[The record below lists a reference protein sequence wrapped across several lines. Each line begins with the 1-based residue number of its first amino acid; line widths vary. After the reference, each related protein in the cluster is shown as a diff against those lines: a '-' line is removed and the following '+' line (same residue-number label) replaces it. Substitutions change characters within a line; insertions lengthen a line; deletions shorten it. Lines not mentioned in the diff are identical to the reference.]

1 MYMVPPSP
9 KKTTP
14 ELLRNYNHPKFCHLP
29 AFEVGIN
36 QRWFSYIQQTP
47 ALICSPCEIAT
58 MSFEIQEIKISQI
71 SEISEISIISNFPT
85 KLPLC
90 FRKSCILGLQI
101 LLISAILELEILE
114 HMEISKV

>member
-1 MYMVPPSP
+1 MYICIYVYLYIYMVPPSP

-14 ELLRNYNHPKFCHLP
+14 ELLRNYNHPKFYHLP
-29 AFEVGIN
+29 AFEVSIN

-47 ALICSPCEIAT
+47 IAT

-71 SEISEISIISNFPT
+71 SIISNFPT
-85 KLPLC
+85 KLPLY